1 MNRMPVLLTATL
13 AFLGAASGAHAE
25 TIQIINARI
34 ETVGP
39 LGTLPNGSLVIENGR
54 IVAVGASLPARA
66 NARVIDAKGQVVTP
80 GFIAPSTNLMTDEI
94 DLVAETR
101 DDASGDKISAGFDV
115 QYGVNPASA
124 TVPVARLTGVT
135 RAAITPLVGKLGF
148 GAEDD
153 DAHALQGA
161 GGGDVSH
168 DPFLFAGQ
176 AALVR
181 LDANN
186 NNPVF
191 KAKAA
196 VALDLGEAGAD
207 HAGGSRGATLVLVKS
222 ALHDARYFAKNR
234 AAYDRGDTR
243 ALGLSR
249 LDLEALVPVVERKT
263 PLLVRVSRAADIRQA
278 LKLAQDENIRVVL
291 EDAEEAWMVADEI
304 AKAGVPVLI
313 NPLADLPAKF
323 ESLAS
328 RLDNAARLQQ
338 AGVTFAINGNREFN
352 DLRPLRINAGTA
364 VAYGLPY
371 SAALASITMN
381 PAKIWGINDRVGSL
395 EVGKDADVVIWNSDP
410 LETSSYPTAIFIAGV
425 EQPLRSRRMELRDRY
440 LKPQADYPRAYE

>member
-1 MNRMPVLLTATL
+1 MSRLLIL
-13 AFLGAASGAHAE
+13 ALVFVGSAAHAE

-34 ETVGP
+34 ETVGAA
-39 LGTLPNGSLVIENGR
+39 GTIPNGSIVIENGR
-54 IVAVGASLPARA
+54 IVAVGASLPARSD
-66 NARVIDAKGQVVTP
+66 ARVIDAKGQVVTP

-94 DLVAETR
+94 DLVKETR
-101 DDASGDKISAGFDV
+101 DDASGDALSAGFDV

-148 GAEDD
+148 GEDD
-153 DAHALQGA
+153 DAHTVQSG
-161 GGGDVSH
+161 GGGDSSH

-186 NNPVF
+186 HDPVF

-207 HAGGSRGATLVLVKS
+207 HAGGSRGAAIVLVKS
-222 ALHDARYFAKNR
+222 ALDDARHFSKNR
-234 AAYDRGDTR
+234 AAFDRGETR
-243 ALGLSR
+243 AYGLSR

-263 PLLVRVSRAADIRQA
+263 PLLVRVSRASDILQT
-278 LKLAQDENIRVVL
+278 LKLAKAENIRVVL
-291 EDAEEAWMVADEI
+291 EDAEEGWMVADEI
-304 AKAGVPVLI
+304 AKAGVPVVI

-328 RLDNAARLQQ
+328 RLDNAARLQK
-338 AGVTFAINGNREFN
+338 AGVTIAINGNREFN

-371 SAALASITMN
+371 AAALASITAN
-381 PAKIWGINDRVGSL
+381 PAKIWGVGDRLGSL
-395 EVGKDADVVIWNSDP
+395 EPNKDADIVIWSGDP
-410 LETSSYPTAIFIAGV
+410 LETSSFPTAIFIAGV
-425 EQPLRSRRMELRDRY
+425 EQPMTSRRIELRDRY
-440 LKPQADYPRAYE
+440 MRPQADYPRAYE

>member
-1 MNRMPVLLTATL
+1 MSHSIASASALAAMLLS
-13 AFLGAASGAHAE
+13 AASLTHAE
-25 TIQIINARI
+25 TIQIVNARI
-34 ETVGP
+34 ETAGP
-39 LGTLPNGSLVIENGR
+39 AGTIPNGSIVIENGR
-54 IVAVGASLPARA
+54 IVAVGASVPAQSH
-66 NARVIDAKGQVVTP
+66 ARVIDAKGQVVTP
-80 GFIAPSTNLMTDEI
+80 GFIAPSTNLMTDEV
-94 DLVAETR
+94 DMVTETR
-101 DDASGDKISAGFDV
+101 DDASGDQLSAGFDV

-135 RAAITPLVGKLGF
+135 RAAITPLAGKLGN

-153 DAHALQGA
+153 DVHAVQGS
-161 GGGDVSH
+161 GGDSSR

-186 NNPVF
+186 PDPVF

-196 VALDLGEAGAD
+196 VALDLGEAGAN

-222 ALHDARYFAKNR
+222 ALDDARYYAKNR
-234 AAYDRGDTR
+234 SAYDRGALR
-243 ALGLSR
+243 VLGLSR

-278 LKLAQDENIRVVL
+278 LKLARDENIRVVL
-291 EDAEEAWMVADEI
+291 EDAEEGWMVAEDI
-304 AKAGVPVLI
+304 AKAGVPVMI

-323 ESLAS
+323 ESLAA
-328 RLDNAARLQQ
+328 RLDNAARLQK
-338 AGVTFAINGNREFN
+338 AGVTIAINGNREFN

-371 SAALASITMN
+371 SAAIASITIN
-381 PAKIWGINDRVGSL
+381 VAKIWGVSDRVGSL
-395 EVGKDADVVIWNSDP
+395 EVGKDADVVVWNSDP

-425 EQPLRSRRMELRDRY
+425 EQPMTSRRIELRDRY